1 MRKYKQRMSKKN
13 VDDAVL
19 ETAVS
24 TTEQT
29 VSDSDIMVQEENIED
44 SLEEKKDKSDS
55 QSENKMEEKEPQ
67 AEEQKEETL
76 QETEGQVIEK
86 EQKSAEVHE
95 TLQKIKQEEP
105 SAEKEAPVT
114 GQHVQK
120 EENSEVTLQET
131 ECQMEESEKEGC
143 DEQCGT
149 LEASEAQE
157 ASNSEEIV
165 VVKQSVSLDAVGD
178 AANVA
183 FVNKTK
189 RILEQYEEAQKEKS
203 RLSGE
208 LKQSEKAY
216 GSMEK
221 SVADGITVA
230 LKQKKEEIA
239 ATYDHELSQY
249 QDQID
254 ACKTE
259 RAKAK
264 ANAIAQRIQVETA
277 PLNQQNQQLEAQIEL
292 KFKENKVPVICKK
305 HAISMLFFPKTAQ
318 DWIADV
324 LAGMALMFI
333 VPLFLSLAISN
344 RLVLAVTFFVY
355 TGVLFAA
362 YIYLLHK
369 FMLKYAGVNA
379 EVEELRKQIR
389 VNNKNKQL
397 MTNRIKKSQD
407 ETGYNLGSF
416 DDNIAGIQQIMQ
428 ETVAK
433 RQEALENFE
442 SEIRHQITADIT
454 AANKEEL
461 SSLQQQFEDKRQ
473 ELSDKKQEI
482 EQIEEEIK
490 NDYESVLGKD
500 IMYKQLGRFDSFC
513 QENSDLSIEES
524 LEQYKA
530 LTGSSKLLKK

>member
-13 VDDAVL
+13 VDETVL
-19 ETAVS
+19 ETAAS
-24 TTEQT
+24 AEEQT

-55 QSENKMEEKEPQ
+55 QSENYMEEKEPQ
-67 AEEQKEETL
+67 AEEQKEEAL
-76 QETEGQVIEK
+76 QETENKVIEK
-86 EQKSAEVHE
+86 DQQLEEVQE
-95 TLQKIKQEEP
+95 NLQQIKQEE
-105 SAEKEAPVT
+105 STAE
-114 GQHVQK
+114 Q
-120 EENSEVTLQET
+120 ENSDVTLQESK
-131 ECQMEESEKEGC
+131 CQIAESEKEGC
-143 DEQCGT
+143 DEQCGIS
-149 LEASEAQE
+149 EAFEAQE
-157 ASNSEEIV
+157 ASNPEEIA

-178 AANVA
+178 SANVA

-189 RILEQYEEAQKEKS
+189 RILEQYEESQKEKA

-249 QDQID
+249 QDQVD
-254 ACKTE
+254 SCKTE

-324 LAGMALMFI
+324 LVGVALMFI

-355 TGVLFAA
+355 TGILFAA
-362 YIYLLHK
+362 YLYLLHK

-416 DDNIAGIQQIMQ
+416 DDTIAGIQQIMQ

-461 SSLQQQFEDKRQ
+461 SSLQQQFEDKRK

-482 EQIEEEIK
+482 EQLEEELK

-530 LTGSSKLLKK
+530 LTGNSKLLKK